1 MRTPN
6 SDVAVRDVAQEVI
19 GALLDARDFLG
30 YQLSHANGCMSE
42 VDLNEIADRHLTVRS
57 CTDAELAR
65 KTIILAG
72 LIPGRVDVDVVATVF
87 RCEIVQAGRVLRDL
101 ESSGKW
107 AQASNATLP
116 RARLGRG

>member
-42 VDLNEIADRHLTVRS
+42 VDLNEIADPYNRKPPPRS
-57 CTDAELAR
+57 
-65 KTIILAG
+65 AG
-72 LIPGRVDVDVVATVF
+72 GGP
-87 RCEIVQAGRVLRDL
+87 
-101 ESSGKW
+101 
-107 AQASNATLP
+107 P
-116 RARLGRG
+116 R

>member
-42 VDLNEIADRHLTVRS
+42 VDLNEIADRFSGAEAPTSRS
-57 CTDAELAR
+57 RWGR
-65 KTIILAG
+65 KHRSL
-72 LIPGRVDVDVVATVF
+72 DVTGEYAMV
-87 RCEIVQAGRVLRDL
+87 
-101 ESSGKW
+101 
-107 AQASNATLP
+107 
-116 RARLGRG
+116 